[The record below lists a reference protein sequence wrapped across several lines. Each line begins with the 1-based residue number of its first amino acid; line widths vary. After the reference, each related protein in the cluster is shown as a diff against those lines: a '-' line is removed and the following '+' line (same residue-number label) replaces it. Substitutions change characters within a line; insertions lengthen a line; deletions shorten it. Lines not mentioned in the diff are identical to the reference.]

1 MIHTVPKRYQ
11 LALWA
16 TRERRSDDTRAL
28 LYFDSLDEAKAELQ
42 RRRLEGQ
49 YAVGV
54 LFEWHK
60 ESLTWELL
68 EMY

>member
-28 LYFDSLDEAKAELQ
+28 LYFDYLDDAKAELQ

-49 YAVGV
+49 YAV
-54 LFEWHK
+54 
-60 ESLTWELL
+60 
-68 EMY
+68 